1 MCNDKLN
8 FERKND
14 KWTKTLYD
22 FLEHLIVA
30 CQNRF
35 EYKVITDFWITPI
48 SSSQSIEL
56 LISSPKGDEN
66 NVNRS

>member
-35 EYKVITDFWITPI
+35 ENKVITDFWMRKFY
-48 SSSQSIEL
+48 SQL
-56 LISSPKGDEN
+56 VVHRVLN
-66 NVNRS
+66 F